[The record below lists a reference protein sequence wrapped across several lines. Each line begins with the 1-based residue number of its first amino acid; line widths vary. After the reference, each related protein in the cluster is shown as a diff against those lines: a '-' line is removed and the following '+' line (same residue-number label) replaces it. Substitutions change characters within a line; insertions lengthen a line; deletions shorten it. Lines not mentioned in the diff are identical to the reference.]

1 MIYHEL
7 FLTNDVMISDFL
19 KYLELELNR
28 SKLTVDAYGRDLWE
42 FADFLGKDEDMPDA
56 ERVTTTDVR
65 AWLAQMARDGLSPRS
80 LRRKTQA
87 VRAFFR
93 WIQKQG
99 IISNNPAAEVQL
111 AKIGRKLPEFIREQ
125 EMEDLLENP
134 ILGGDPAL
142 NIRNKLIIKI
152 LYSCGIRR
160 DELAKITDADIDF
173 YAKEIRVH
181 GKRDKTRIIPVADEL
196 LDDIKEWQTVRDSLY
211 SFSSPAPL
219 ICSKRGKLT
228 GRAIYEIVHKQLM
241 GTGATHKSPHSLRH
255 TFATSL
261 LNSGAEINSVKELL
275 GHASLQSTQIY
286 THLTFSDMKKAYD
299 AAHPRSRATRTP
311 EPPDPLKGEN

>member
-1 MIYHEL
+1 ML
-7 FLTNDVMISDFL
+7 SSFLE
-19 KYLELELNR
+19 YLELELNR
-28 SKLTVDAYGRDLWE
+28 SLLTVEAYGRDLRE
-42 FADFLGKDEDMPDA
+42 MAEFLGKDTELSDA
-56 ERVTTTDVR
+56 AGISTSDVR
-65 AWLAQMARDGLSPRS
+65 AWIASMSRGGLSPRS

-87 VRAFFR
+87 ARAFFR
-93 WIQKQG
+93 WMQKRG
-99 IISNNPAAEVQL
+99 EISVNPAAEVQL
-111 AKIGRKLPEFIREQ
+111 AKIGRKLPEFVREQ
-125 EMEDLLENP
+125 EMEEILSNP
-134 ILGGDPAL
+134 IYGGDPAL
-142 NIRNKLIIKI
+142 NIRNKLIVNI

-173 YAKEIRVH
+173 HQKEIRVH

-196 LDDIKEWQTVRDSLY
+196 LAEIREWQAVRDSLY
-211 SFSSPAPL
+211 SFPSPAPL

-228 GRAIYEIVHKQLM
+228 GTTIYEVVHKILLS
-241 GTGATHKSPHSLRH
+241 TGATHKSPHSLRH

-299 AAHPRSRATRTP
+299 NAHPRATKSKK
-311 EPPDPLKGEN
+311 DSEN

>member
-1 MIYHEL
+1 MLTE
-7 FLTNDVMISDFL
+7 FLTYM
-19 KYLELELNR
+19 ELELNR
-28 SKLTVDAYGRDLWE
+28 SRLTVAAYGRDLRE
-42 FADFLGKDEDMPDA
+42 LAAFLGLDEEMETAD
-56 ERVTTTDVR
+56 TISTSDVR
-65 AWLAQMARDGLSPRS
+65 AWLADMSRNGLSPRS

-87 VRAFFR
+87 ARAFFR

-99 IISNNPAAEVQL
+99 SISNNPAAEVQL
-111 AKIGRKLPEFIREQ
+111 AKIGRKLPEYVREQ
-125 EMEDLLENP
+125 EMEELLESP

-142 NIRNKLIIKI
+142 NIRNKLIVNI
-152 LYSCGIRR
+152 LYSCGVRR

-173 YAKEIRVH
+173 HQKEIRVH

-196 LDDIKEWQTVRDSLY
+196 LAEIREWQTVRDGLY
-211 SFSSPAPL
+211 SFPAPAPL
-219 ICSKRGKLT
+219 ICSKRGALS
-228 GRAIYEIVHKQLM
+228 GCAIYEVVHRLLQ

-286 THLTFSDMKKAYD
+286 THLTFSDMRKAYD
-299 AAHPRSRATRTP
+299 KAHPRAAKSKK
-311 EPPDPLKGEN
+311 DSEN

>member
-1 MIYHEL
+1 M
-7 FLTNDVMISDFL
+7 
-19 KYLELELNR
+19 ELELNR
-28 SKLTVDAYGRDLWE
+28 SKLTADAYGRDLRE
-42 FADFLGKDEDMPDA
+42 MAAYLGKDDEMTDA
-56 ERVTTTDVR
+56 ASVTTTEVR
-65 AWLAQMARDGLSPRS
+65 SWIASMARQGLSPRS

-87 VRAFFR
+87 ARAFFR
-93 WIQKQG
+93 WIQKNG
-99 IISNNPAAEVQL
+99 EISNNPAAEVQL
-111 AKIGRKLPEFIREQ
+111 AKIGRKLPEFVREQ
-125 EMEDLLENP
+125 EMEDILDNP
-134 ILGGDPAL
+134 IQGGDPVL
-142 NIRNKLIIKI
+142 NIRNKLILNI

-173 YAKEIRVH
+173 HSKEIRVH

-196 LDDIKEWQTVRDSLY
+196 LDDIKQWQTVRDGLY
-211 SFSSPAPL
+211 SFPSPAPL

-228 GRAIYEIVHKQLM
+228 GRAIYEIVHNLLLS
-241 GTGATHKSPHSLRH
+241 TGATHKSPHSIRH

-299 AAHPRSRATRTP
+299 SAHPRS
-311 EPPDPLKGEN
+311 KNNKFN